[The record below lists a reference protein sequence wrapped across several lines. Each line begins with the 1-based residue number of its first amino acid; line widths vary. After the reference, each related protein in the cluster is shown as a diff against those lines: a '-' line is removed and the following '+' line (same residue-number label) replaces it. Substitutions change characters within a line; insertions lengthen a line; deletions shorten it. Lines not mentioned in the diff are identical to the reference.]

1 MKAKILLIEDNKTQ
15 AKETIAPLE
24 KAGYEVIWE
33 SAGMSGFKT
42 AVNIR
47 PDLILLDVVLPDRDG
62 HEVCRYIKMNEALRN
77 VPVVM
82 LTARS
87 EVKDKVRGLNIGAD
101 DYLSKPFHEE
111 ELLARINA
119 FLRIKRLQDEL
130 QGKNLR
136 LEELLKKV
144 ELMAITD
151 GGTGLFNRR
160 HFMELLD
167 TEFSRA
173 KRYGSPLTCILLDID
188 HFKRINDTLGHQVGD
203 SVLTEMAR
211 ILQENFRN
219 IEISARYGGE
229 EFVVML
235 PETTI
240 ADARKAAQRLLEQIA
255 GFSFKGLPRNHMVTV
270 SMGLAGLPDSKIETK
285 EVLIRAADHALYRA
299 KKGGRNRIEVSTGDE
314 SVGSDFPLSS

>member
-1 MKAKILLIEDNKTQ
+1 MKAKILLIEDNKVQ
-15 AKETIAPLE
+15 AKETIGPLE

-33 SAGMSGFKT
+33 AAGMSGFKT
-42 AVNIR
+42 AVKIR

-62 HEVCRYIKMNEALRN
+62 HEVCRYIKMNDSLRN

-87 EVKDKVRGLNIGAD
+87 EIKDKVRGLNIGAD

-136 LEELLKKV
+136 LEELLRKV
-144 ELMAITD
+144 EVMAITD

-160 HFMELLD
+160 HFMELME
-167 TEFSRA
+167 TEFTRA
-173 KRYGSPLTCILLDID
+173 KRYGSPLSCILLDID

-203 SVLTEMAR
+203 SVLAEMAK
-211 ILQENFRN
+211 IIQESFRN
-219 IEISARYGGE
+219 IEVTARYGGE

-235 PETTI
+235 PETTLG
-240 ADARKAAQRLLEQIA
+240 DARKAAQRLLEQRIQYLHNA
-255 GFSFKGLPRNHMVTV
+255 DVR
-270 SMGLAGLPDSKIETK
+270 ETSRTH
-285 EVLIRAADHALYRA
+285 EA
-299 KKGGRNRIEVSTGDE
+299 
-314 SVGSDFPLSS
+314 